1 MSPFDGAG
9 SYGAE
14 GPLVLHGPE
23 DLLALDYVIE
33 YGDWRLH
40 AVLESHDLM
49 PPKDFAAV
57 PAPVMARSAPLCAMT
72 RTGTRED
79 LAASPAACGAPES
92 SP

>member
-1 MSPFDGAG
+1 M
-9 SYGAE
+9 
-14 GPLVLHGPE
+14 LHGPE

>member
-57 PAPVMARSAPLCAMT
+57 PAPVMARSAPLRAMT
-72 RTGTRED
+72 GAGTQED
-79 LAASPAACGAPES
+79 LAASPAA
-92 SP
+92 